1 MAIDTRYLMS
11 PSLQQY
17 FVDKDTGFPL
27 AAGEVYFFEDNNRSQ
42 PKSVYKISG
51 SPPDYIFIPIGNKI
65 TLSSVGTMQD
75 DLGNDFIPYLLP
87 EDADGNLQ
95 FYYVEI
101 YSAGGPTDGIL
112 QFTRQA
118 WPPEAAQGGGVE
130 QDESPINLIP
140 NGQFALHNNIPED
153 IVNNRPVGR
162 IVNAVTDVAP
172 GGWTF
177 ERPSTSTATDTVTF
191 IRFPAYTEDPTSSP
205 RYEISIASNGGSPSD
220 TFKDL
225 CVKFHDVN
233 KFASDEQMYTIFFS
247 GKSNSG
253 GDTTLS
259 LNLIKNYGTG
269 GDPQEVINID
279 DFVLTAIRQDFT
291 ASFLWGANSG
301 KLIGLLNDDFCQL
314 AFSTETNANIS
325 IVLTDFVYLPG
336 DINITNFPVT
346 TDEDFVDR
354 SLVPPI
360 PGFNAET
367 YGLPLISTAKGL
379 DFDYSVVG
387 KIHPISSPFPQRG
400 DLLCDGATI
409 RTDGFFPDGVPCSR
423 LRNAFMDYSLF
434 TEEMPIWGTGRD
446 YVTASALN
454 SGIPADRA
462 LIIAANNFGVSSTPA
477 NGGIS
482 PGFTYAEVAPG
493 VASLSV
499 YNLNSWTFQSADS
512 IWVESTVN
520 GITGACVS
528 TPTSNISMFG
538 NSQPNGGATIY
549 PFCNP
554 DIGEKYG
561 TLSSKMLVEATV
573 AALPNPGSYIRI
585 RLPASVNDMVFWFNV
600 DGTGV
605 QPVVPGINTYV
616 RVNLFASE
624 FTSIFDI
631 AYVLSRA
638 MAGAK
643 VSIVGTTNGS
653 TIPNSS
659 YFTYSIGT
667 QLYYVWYS
675 LNNTGIDPAISG
687 AIGAKVIYSTSDTRS
702 VISLATASAINR
714 LYYGL
719 PDLRGWVIKGWDPT
733 SINDSRTAFRFMK
746 DGNRINSTNNLNY
759 LPGNYQFDCKAGDVV
774 GGQVQA
780 LVTPADIYPGYG
792 PADLTNPRR
801 FTPGSQTANFGYSG
815 AVQTDVKNVSLNYV
829 IKY

>member
-51 SPPDYIFIPIGNKI
+51 SPPDYIFVPIGNKI

-101 YSAGGPTDGIL
+101 YSAGGQTDGIL

-118 WPPEAAQGGGVE
+118 WPPEAAKGGGIS
-130 QDESPINLIP
+130 QDESPINIIP
-140 NGQFALHNNIPED
+140 NGQFALHNNIPAD
-153 IVNNRPVGR
+153 IVNNRPLGR
-162 IVNAVTDVAP
+162 IVNAITDVAP

-225 CVKFHDVN
+225 RVKFNDVN
-233 KFASDEQMYTIFFS
+233 KFASDDQMYTIFFS

-253 GDTTLS
+253 ADTTLS
-259 LNLIKNYGTG
+259 FNLIKNYGTG
-269 GDPQEVINID
+269 GDPQEIINID
-279 DFVLTAIRQDFT
+279 DFVLTPVRQDFMV
-291 ASFLWGANSG
+291 SFLWGSNNG
-301 KLIGLLNDDFCQL
+301 KSIGLLNDDFNQL
-314 AFSTETNANIS
+314 AFSLETNVNIS
-325 IVLTDFVYLPG
+325 AVLTDFVYLPG

-400 DLLCDGATI
+400 DLVCDGATI

-454 SGIPADRA
+454 SGIPADRI

-499 YNLNSWTFQSADS
+499 YNLNSWTLQVADNL
-512 IWVESTVN
+512 WVEST
-520 GITGACVS
+520 ITGVTGS
-528 TPTSNISMFG
+528 TFSSAGSNISTNG
-538 NSQPNGGATIY
+538 NATTSGL

-561 TLSSKMLVEATV
+561 TPSSRMLADFFVGGLP
-573 AALPNPGSYIRI
+573 AAGSYIRI

-600 DGTGV
+600 DGAGV
-605 QPVVPGINTYV
+605 QPVAPGINTYV
-616 RVNLFASE
+616 RVNLFASH
-624 FTSIFDI
+624 FTSTFDI

-638 MAGAK
+638 IAGAK
-643 VSIVGTTNGS
+643 VSLIGTTSGA

-659 YFTYSIGT
+659 YFTYSVGT
-667 QLYYVWYS
+667 QAYYAWYS
-675 LNNTGIDPAISG
+675 LNNTGIDPTISG
-687 AIGAKVIYSTSDTRS
+687 AIGAKVIYSTSDTQS
-702 VISLATASAINR
+702 AISLATASAINR

-719 PDLRGWVIKGWDPT
+719 PDLRGWVIKGWDAA
-733 SINDSRTAFRFMK
+733 SIADSRVSLRFMK
-746 DGNRINSTNNLNY
+746 DGNRINSTNSTNY
-759 LPGNYQFDCKAGDVV
+759 VPGTYQFDCKAGDVV
-774 GGQVQA
+774 GGQAQPGPS
-780 LVTPADIYPGYG
+780 PADIYPGYG
-792 PADLTNPRR
+792 TADATNPKR
-801 FTPGSQTANFGYSG
+801 FTPGPAAAGFGYSG
-815 AVQTDVKNVSLNYV
+815 AVQTDVKNVFLNYV